1 MAAKALELRR
11 APETLLL
18 NLHSLGFGRMAP
30 RPLEANCDP
39 NSRVCEVVARVAEL
53 FEIKDAAGRTCETC
67 GGGFFRFNGSSD
79 YTVGELLVDRGPLK
93 AGEPHLEIFSR
104 RDDPAHD
111 IYATGSQGPA
121 KLREG
126 FVALEC
132 AVIGLH
138 VGRVAALV
146 PRIDAEKDYSTVARY
161 PEVHS
166 KLYDIL
172 NTALRTCDNNDY
184 FIEDRLQIVK
194 LILAQPRF
202 HLFHRPSGRGRRTVL
217 QEAAARGF
225 TAIFGVLLSAGAPTV
240 GICNYIHRNSRGA
253 TMQEMIVRHVSMDPS
268 QQSER
273 VYRPRRHGPPRP
285 PSFHDHFEV
294 PRVYATEHR
303 TAASRSL
310 AELDGEVFEISQ

>member
-1 MAAKALELRR
+1 MAAKAVEL
-11 APETLLL
+11 T
-18 NLHSLGFGRMAP
+18 
-30 RPLEANCDP
+30 
-39 NSRVCEVVARVAEL
+39 
-53 FEIKDAAGRTCETC
+53 
-67 GGGFFRFNGSSD
+67 
-79 YTVGELLVDRGPLK
+79 DR
-93 AGEPHLEIFSR
+93 
-104 RDDPAHD
+104 
-111 IYATGSQGPA
+111 
-121 KLREG
+121 
-126 FVALEC
+126 
-132 AVIGLH
+132 
-138 VGRVAALV
+138 
-146 PRIDAEKDYSTVARY
+146 DYSIVAHFG
-161 PEVHS
+161 EVHS
-166 KLYDIL
+166 NLYDIL
-172 NTALRTCDNNDY
+172 LTVVLTRDDNDY
-184 FIEDRLQIVK
+184 FIEHRLQIVK

-202 HLFHRPSGRGRRTVL
+202 HLFHRPLGPGRRTVL

-273 VYRPRRHGPPRP
+273 VYRPRRHGPPRL